1 MKLMN
6 MKLARI
12 KKDLSQKELGNMLG
26 VSSATINRIE
36 LGKQNVT
43 LSRLKDIAKVL
54 DVDMKE
60 ILEEEEQGGYLYEYK
75 NDWGAVEIYKQHIS

>member
-26 VSSATINRIE
+26 VSSATINRI
-36 LGKQNVT
+36 
-43 LSRLKDIAKVL
+43 
-54 DVDMKE
+54 
-60 ILEEEEQGGYLYEYK
+60 
-75 NDWGAVEIYKQHIS
+75 

>member
-54 DVDMKE
+54 VVDMKK
-60 ILEEEEQGGYLYEYK
+60 ILEEEE
-75 NDWGAVEIYKQHIS
+75 

>member
-1 MKLMN
+1 MMMQFVIFGMKLMN

-60 ILEEEEQGGYLYEYK
+60 ILEEEE
-75 NDWGAVEIYKQHIS
+75 

>member
-26 VSSATINRIE
+26 VSSATINRRE

-60 ILEEEEQGGYLYEYK
+60 ILEEEE
-75 NDWGAVEIYKQHIS
+75 